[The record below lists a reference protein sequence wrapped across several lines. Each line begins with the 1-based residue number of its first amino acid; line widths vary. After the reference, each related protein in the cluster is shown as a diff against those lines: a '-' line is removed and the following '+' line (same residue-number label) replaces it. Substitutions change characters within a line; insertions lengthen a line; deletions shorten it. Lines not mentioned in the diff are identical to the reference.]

1 MTGVQTC
8 ALPISGNENG
18 VLVSGGG
25 GAVSLRLLKIAI
37 DARPLSKLNRH
48 TWRLLAGEGIDAH
61 SFEQL
66 QNTAGTEIIVERNRS
81 DFQAL
86 LKQCAVSISQA
97 GYNTVCDILRTGA
110 RAVMVPFSD
119 ADEVEQSLRA
129 RLLQQH
135 NRVISLEQHALTA
148 ESLATAVDLAS
159 EMPQQ
164 SIDMR
169 MDGANVSAGLLQE
182 WLNV

>member
-1 MTGVQTC
+1 M
-8 ALPISGNENG
+8 
-18 VLVSGGG
+18 
-25 GAVSLRLLKIAI
+25 RLLKTAI
-37 DARPLSKLNRH
+37 DARPLSNLNRH
-48 TWRLLAGEGIDAH
+48 TWRLLAGQGIDAH

-66 QNTAGTEIIVERNRS
+66 QKTAGKGIIVERNRS

-86 LKQCAVSISQA
+86 LKQSAVSVSQA

-135 NRVISLEQHALTA
+135 HRVISLEQHTLTA
-148 ESLATAVDLAS
+148 ESLATAVDLAID
-159 EMPQQ
+159 MPQP

-182 WLNV
+182 WLSV